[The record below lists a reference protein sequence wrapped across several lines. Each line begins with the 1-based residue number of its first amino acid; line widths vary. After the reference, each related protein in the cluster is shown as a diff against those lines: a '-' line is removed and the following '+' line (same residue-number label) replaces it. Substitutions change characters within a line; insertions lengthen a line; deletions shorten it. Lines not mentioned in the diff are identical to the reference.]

1 MKVENLAKAIS
12 DKNRVRIINYLIKG
26 PQKVS
31 SISDKLEMEEN
42 LTSHHLRVLQNL
54 GYLKSQK
61 RGREVIYSINRAKFL
76 SNIKD
81 LLRNKF
87 FKEMIEEITSTAA
100 DKKSTKS
107 RKNTP

>member
-12 DKNRVRIINYLIKG
+12 DKNRVRIVNYLIKG

-31 SISDKLEMEEN
+31 AISDKLEMEEN
-42 LTSHHLRVLQNL
+42 LTSHHLRVLHTL

-61 RGREVIYSINRAKFL
+61 RGREVIYSINRSKFI

-87 FKEMIEEITSTAA
+87 FKEIIEEITELENS
-100 DKKSTKS
+100 KKSTKS
-107 RKNTP
+107 RKNSS

>member
-26 PQKVS
+26 SQKVS
-31 SISDKLEMEEN
+31 AISDKLEMEEN
-42 LTSHHLRVLQNL
+42 LTSHHLRVLQTL

-61 RGREVIYSINRAKFL
+61 RGREVIYSINRSKFI

-87 FKEMIEEITSTAA
+87 FKEIIEEITDLENS
-100 DKKSTKS
+100 KKSTKS
-107 RKNTP
+107 RKNSS